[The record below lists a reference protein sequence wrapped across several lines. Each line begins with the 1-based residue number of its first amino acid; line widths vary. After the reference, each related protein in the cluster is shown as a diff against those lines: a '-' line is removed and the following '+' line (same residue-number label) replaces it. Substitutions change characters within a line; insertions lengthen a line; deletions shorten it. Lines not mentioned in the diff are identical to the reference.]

1 MLVQS
6 NILDADARNVGY
18 TTNSIADFFHIEE
31 YLLHFMKSRIA
42 ISFKILLTFK
52 RKKSP
57 SLPSLIMLEN
67 CQTTFDKTL
76 INSPA
81 QITKWW
87 IMAEV
92 NTSVQVLKKKKWF
105 VIFFEFIHV
114 QIRPQNLSIKDSASI
129 HRDRGTP
136 LFLTVV
142 SPTSQ
147 IWEIS

>member
-18 TTNSIADFFHIEE
+18 TTNSIADFFKKNI
-31 YLLHFMKSRIA
+31 YC
-42 ISFKILLTFK
+42 ISWKVENSNSFYNFTPFLSGKNP
-52 RKKSP
+52 SP
-57 SLPSLIMLEN
+57 SLLLIMLEN
-67 CQTTFDKTL
+67 CKTTFDKTL